1 MPAEHAGEGTFT
13 FGLTFSE
20 EVELN
25 YVTLRDAAFSVSG
38 GAVRKAEREQQG
50 SNVAWEITVEPV
62 SAGAVTIGLPETTDC
77 DASGAICT
85 ADERALSHSLSAT
98 IAGPVGIAV
107 ADARVDEAAGALL
120 AFAVTLS
127 RAASGTVT
135 VDFATADGSA
145 QAGVD

>member
-1 MPAEHAGEGTFT
+1 MTDGD
-13 FGLTFSE
+13 
-20 EVELN
+20 
-25 YVTLRDAAFSVSG
+25 VT
-38 GAVRKAEREQQG
+38 GARRVDGRHDL
-50 SNVAWEITVEPV
+50 WEITVEPESREV
-62 SAGAVTIGLPETTDC
+62 VT
-77 DASGAICT
+77 
-85 ADERALSHSLSAT
+85 
-98 IAGPVGIAV
+98 IAV